1 MINGHDWTKI
11 PITCRVDNVQ
21 WCVSNKIAEKK
32 LNKCRYAAFPVSKF
46 PEISHSLAIY
56 RNMIGRLMGGYPMI
70 YRCFGQDYNRQIKP
84 RFSGLV
90 LIISGSVGFFK
101 PQN

>member
-1 MINGHDWTKI
+1 MTGLKFQSLVEWTMSSGAFQTKL
-11 PITCRVDNVQ
+11 Q
-21 WCVSNKIAEKK
+21 KK